1 MEDITPKLY
10 NQVKVSFQNQ
20 VDKSDLISKLYA
32 KVRDGTATYKEAN
45 EFAIEVGRMLA
56 QSFANNLS
64 SEVLPDGKMYYN
76 IAKGII
82 RPSMENNYSLIT
94 DVTNQIQ
101 KTLNEEAGIGIKAI
115 KPPLNE
121 DKIEGIINR
130 VSNES
135 VFDDIKWIL
144 DEPIILFSQSIVDDA
159 IKANAEFHEKVGMS
173 PKIVR
178 KVAGNCCD
186 WCRAVA
192 GTYIYPEVPKDVYR
206 RHQRCRC
213 TVDYHPGNGKKQNIH
228 SKKWKRDEDNEKIEN
243 RKQIG
248 KSNYIG
254 ENVTPYYYGT
264 AKPGKGKVK
273 LEDGLSASRHIEEIE
288 VANFINK
295 MFGGEI
301 TVLNEANIQG
311 VKTADFLWNN
321 KLWDLKTV
329 TTEKAADSAV
339 RKGLKQIKSNPGGII
354 LDYRNHS
361 PSMEKLLEVV
371 EGRMKRGIEKDTDIM
386 MIFDEKNIKVF
397 RYKK

>member
-213 TVDYHPGNGKKQNIH
+213 TVDYHPGNGKKQNIN
-228 SKKWKRDEDNEKIEN
+228 SKKWK
-243 RKQIG
+243 
-248 KSNYIG
+248 
-254 ENVTPYYYGT
+254 
-264 AKPGKGKVK
+264 
-273 LEDGLSASRHIEEIE
+273 
-288 VANFINK
+288 
-295 MFGGEI
+295 
-301 TVLNEANIQG
+301 
-311 VKTADFLWNN
+311 
-321 KLWDLKTV
+321 
-329 TTEKAADSAV
+329 
-339 RKGLKQIKSNPGGII
+339 
-354 LDYRNHS
+354 
-361 PSMEKLLEVV
+361 
-371 EGRMKRGIEKDTDIM
+371 
-386 MIFDEKNIKVF
+386 
-397 RYKK
+397 